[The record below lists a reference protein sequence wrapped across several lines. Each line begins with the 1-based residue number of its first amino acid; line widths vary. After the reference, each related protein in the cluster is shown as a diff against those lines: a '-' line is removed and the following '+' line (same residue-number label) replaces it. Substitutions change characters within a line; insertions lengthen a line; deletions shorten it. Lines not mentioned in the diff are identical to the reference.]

1 MAKAK
6 ISGITI
12 YIGEFDPTDQLD
24 RIQVDYD
31 DNTQKILFEDTDVSK
46 ELTKVKDIHAAFFK
60 K

>member
-6 ISGITI
+6 ISGISI
-12 YIGEFDPTDQLD
+12 HIGEFSPTDEGD
-24 RIQVDYD
+24 RIIVDYN
-31 DNTQKILFEDTDVSK
+31 DNTQKILLEDTDVSK